1 MFDSNMLMSR
11 QDSLKPSQFIM
22 STFNAKCQHPMQRKA
37 KETEKRLAMG
47 VSCTDAVKPVAKL
60 KATRVDNDD
69 NQTIKKCHSNNE
81 NNRPALSSKREPY
94 AQSNLK

>member
-1 MFDSNMLMSR
+1 MLDSNMLMNR
-11 QDSLKPSQFIM
+11 QDSLKPSQFIK
-22 STFNAKCQHPMQRKA
+22 STSNAKKSKRNG
-37 KETEKRLAMG
+37 ETPCHG

-69 NQTIKKCHSNNE
+69 NQIIEKCPSNNE